1 MYSPTSPEVSFTPRV
16 MIDSVLGRG
25 RRRIRP
31 GVSWSRPSATP
42 NGALMKKWI
51 HSTCAGVNGW
61 PAAMLS
67 SVAPRNVSTNATSE
81 ISTKRTYLV
90 RLS

>member
-1 MYSPTSPEVSFTPRV
+1 
-16 MIDSVLGRG
+16 
-25 RRRIRP
+25 
-31 GVSWSRPSATP
+31 
-42 NGALMKKWI
+42 MKKWI

>member
-1 MYSPTSPEVSFTPRV
+1 

-31 GVSWSRPSATP
+31 GVAWSSPSAMP
-42 NGALMKKWI
+42 NGALTKKWMY
-51 HSTCAGVNGW
+51 STCAGENGW
-61 PAAMLS
+61 PAAMFS